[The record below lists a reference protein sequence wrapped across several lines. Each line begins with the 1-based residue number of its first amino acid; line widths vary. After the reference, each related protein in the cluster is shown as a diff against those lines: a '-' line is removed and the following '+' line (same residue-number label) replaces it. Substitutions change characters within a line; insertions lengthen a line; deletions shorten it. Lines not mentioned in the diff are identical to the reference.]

1 MSVEHD
7 LAKELGLKLGDTIT
21 FSIGGLVFY
30 SEVVNTRILDWNKMT
45 PNFYFLFPEGTLQD
59 YPKTSMT
66 SMFIPTDKKVLI
78 SEILQAYPTI
88 QIIELDK
95 IFDRV
100 KKTISQIT
108 KALEAMTILIL
119 FCGILVLIASVHLSV
134 NDRKREA
141 AVLRTFGCNRN
152 KIILVQLIE
161 FVILGLVSGFLGA
174 FGAETV
180 ITLLS
185 QTVFEFSLTL
195 HPWIW
200 FFGPLAGMLVISIF
214 GIYACRDAVSSPP
227 LKILRSYQ

>member
-1 MSVEHD
+1 M
-7 LAKELGLKLGDTIT
+7 KLK
-21 FSIGGLVFY
+21 
-30 SEVVNTRILDWNKMT
+30 N
-45 PNFYFLFPEGTLQD
+45 
-59 YPKTSMT
+59 
-66 SMFIPTDKKVLI
+66 KKV
-78 SEILQAYPTI
+78 
-88 QIIELDK
+88 IITGGASGMGKATAELFCREGATVAIMDINK
-95 IFDRV
+95 AEGE
-100 KKTISQIT
+100 KTISQIT

-174 FGAETV
+174 FGAEAV

-185 QTVFEFSLTL
+185 LTVFEFSLTL

-200 FFGPLAGMLVISIF
+200 FFGPLAGMSVISIF
-214 GIYACRDAVSSPP
+214 GIYACRDALSSPP
-227 LKILRSYQ
+227 LTTLRSYQ